1 MGDEAFSLM
10 QGEIKE
16 AFNKGDTPEV
26 IRLMEKDNRICR
38 NLADKFYYGGA
49 PVFRHIQ

>member
-16 AFNKGDTPEV
+16 AFNKRDTPEV
-26 IRLMEKDNRICR
+26 IGLMEKDKRIYR
-38 NLADKFYYGGA
+38 NLVDKFYYGEA